1 MTFKIFTEVGKIAHI
16 FQPLFLHL
24 IFCVYTSN
32 VVENPIHLSVL
43 CLTPAE
49 QGCGELFSL
58 DKNDGKLTGVPNH
71 RVKNIS
77 LPFSQTAA
85 ALSLL

>member
-1 MTFKIFTEVGKIAHI
+1 MTLKIFSEVGKIVHI

-24 IFCVYTSN
+24 MFCVHTSN

-58 DKNDGKLTGVPNH
+58 DETDGKLTGVRNH
-71 RVKNIS
+71 RVKNTS
-77 LPFSQTAA
+77 LTFSQTAA
-85 ALSLL
+85 ALSLF

>member
-1 MTFKIFTEVGKIAHI
+1 MRAV
-16 FQPLFLHL
+16 
-24 IFCVYTSN
+24 
-32 VVENPIHLSVL
+32 
-43 CLTPAE
+43 LTPAE

-58 DKNDGKLTGVPNH
+58 DENDGKRTGVPNH